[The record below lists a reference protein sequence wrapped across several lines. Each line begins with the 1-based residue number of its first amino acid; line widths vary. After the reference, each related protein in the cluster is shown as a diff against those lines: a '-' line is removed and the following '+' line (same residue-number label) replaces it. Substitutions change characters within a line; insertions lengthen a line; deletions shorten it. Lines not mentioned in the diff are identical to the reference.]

1 MTINNDEFSP
11 DEFETVKKLKEA
23 YIADD
28 GLPEDLAEARALA
41 DVRHLAGRAD
51 SSFDAE
57 QETIE

>member
-1 MTINNDEFSP
+1 MNDDFSP
-11 DEFETVKKLKEA
+11 DELETVRKLKEA
-23 YIADD
+23 YIEDE
-28 GLPEDLAEARALA
+28 GLPEHLAEARAMA